1 MFMISAGDVHQ
12 WVLSAALLTGT
23 ALVGGCGGP
32 DQVSTTDRT
41 VTTTSAPA
49 PAYPTMPPATSTTT
63 TTHSEQPS
71 Q

>member
-1 MFMISAGDVHQ
+1 MISAHTMHR
-12 WVLSAALLTGT
+12 WALSATLLGGV

-32 DQVSTTDRT
+32 DQVTTSDRT

-49 PAYPTMPPATSTTT
+49 PVYATMPPATSTTT

>member
-1 MFMISAGDVHQ
+1 MASAHHAHR
-12 WVLSAALLTGT
+12 WMLSATLLGGL
-23 ALVGGCGGP
+23 AMVSGCGGP
-32 DQVSTTDRT
+32 DQVTTDRT

-49 PAYPTMPPATSTTT
+49 PVYPTMPPATSTTT